1 MNLKRDFCKA
11 DVNVSGAGGDFGIQ
25 GRRHCL
31 VCSLQKNITVT
42 GILDVKS
49 AILFGQSVV
58 SLMGVF
64 RCKIVSVVKCK
75 ELQLQRFRLRS
86 FVGYTKNKQYW
97 SSLQEMSHSASA
109 AWQCFQMSV
118 ECEL

>member
-1 MNLKRDFCKA
+1 MIKPEPAKDRVFRADWTHTYHRGGKA
-11 DVNVSGAGGDFGIQ
+11 DFWQTVQ
-25 GRRHCL
+25 KRRGS
-31 VCSLQKNITVT
+31 VQKNITVT

-75 ELQLQRFRLRS
+75 ESQLQRFRSRS
-86 FVGYTKNKQYW
+86 
-97 SSLQEMSHSASA
+97 E
-109 AWQCFQMSV
+109 
-118 ECEL
+118 